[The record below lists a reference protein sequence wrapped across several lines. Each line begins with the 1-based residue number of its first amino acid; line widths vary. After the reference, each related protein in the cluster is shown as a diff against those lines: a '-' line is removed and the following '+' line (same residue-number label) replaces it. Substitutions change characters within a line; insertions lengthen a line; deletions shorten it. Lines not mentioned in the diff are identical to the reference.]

1 MVRSWALLTIFV
13 AASLS
18 SGIPID
24 RRGSKVDQSQH
35 SSGVVDGSN
44 HPISVDSGQR
54 IVNSFGAI
62 PQVPSAGNNNKVD
75 PMGMAY
81 IMASA
86 GGIGEQGGA
95 SAGSPPGQPTDAG
108 IDSAKA
114 PDQQKR
120 ELPPQ
125 LLFNLA
131 GMMGGGMMPG
141 MGGGGGGGD
150 TKTESSTHTSGTT
163 NNANHPIQVNSGQQV
178 QNSFGSP
185 PSANNRRSLQP
196 PAIPANA
203 AHAEFVR
210 RLVVTG
216 PPCSCKDKP
225 EETHKA
231 DLKTRRSG
239 LLERVDPER
248 RYALPKACQCDGD
261 TRKVGSKKPNESS
274 AHPPASSVSGT
285 SVPLS
290 SATPPTPPPSSGGP
304 PPAPLSD
311 FLSIFATSPKAAA
324 ALMAAQ
330 AGDAHHRRDDPAPPP
345 PPPASGPAGP
355 PPTTQPPP
363 PPSSTPPPPPP
374 SSGGPPPTSSGGP
387 PPPSSTSSAPAGGP
401 STLPGAKPSLP
412 FARIGITRPLGGAN
426 VTTQDNR
433 VDKSN
438 DSHDN
443 NSQDSHNDNSRGANG
458 NGGMSNVTA
467 GGNVQENTNLQLGDD
482 VRCTVPSDDD
492 DGDDDEAYQQYLKSH
507 PKGDQKKQGGDAQ
520 KSQQGK
526 QGKQSGQGQGQGK
539 SGGGGNQQSN
549 HQDHN
554 GQGSSRGQ
562 QGGGQG
568 GKRSLLDARGPS
580 GGGGG
585 QCGACVC
592 NCYCTP
598 NRRSLNGIP
607 SALVA
612 MHERRGAKTVVTPA
626 NCAVVKSGS
635 GLVYAGEKC
644 HLKGQKAKTS

>member
-1 MVRSWALLTIFV
+1 MVRSWVILTVLV
-13 AASLS
+13 AASFS
-18 SGIPID
+18 YGVPID
-24 RRGSKVDQSQH
+24 RRGTKADQSQH
-35 SSGVVDGSN
+35 VSGTADNSN
-44 HPISVDSGQR
+44 HPISVDSGQH
-54 IVNSFGAI
+54 IVNGFGNI
-62 PQVPSAGNNNKVD
+62 PQVPSAVNNNKVD

-95 SAGSPPGQPTDAG
+95 SAGSPSGQSTDAG
-108 IDSAKA
+108 NDSAKA

-125 LLFNLA
+125 LLVNMA
-131 GMMGGGMMPG
+131 GMMAGGMMPG
-141 MGGGGGGGD
+141 MGGGGD
-150 TKTESSTHTSGTT
+150 TKTDSSTHTSGST
-163 NNANHPIQVNSGQQV
+163 NNANHPIQVTSGQQV

-185 PSANNRRSLQP
+185 PSANNRRDLQP
-196 PAIPANA
+196 PAIPAYA
-203 AHAEFVR
+203 AHAELVR
-210 RLVVTG
+210 RLVATG
-216 PPCSCKDKP
+216 PPCSCKNKLG
-225 EETHKA
+225 EILKA
-231 DLKTRRSG
+231 QTKTRRSG

-248 RYALPKACQCDGD
+248 RLMVPAPCHCDGNAQ
-261 TRKVGSKKPNESS
+261 KEGPKKPNESS
-274 AHPPASSVSGT
+274 AHPPASSVSCT

-290 SATPPTPPPSSGGP
+290 SATPPTPPPSSGDP
-304 PPAPLSD
+304 RPVS
-311 FLSIFATSPKAAA
+311 FAEPQRTFRPSPDL
-324 ALMAAQ
+324 LMMVPQFGAI
-330 AGDAHHRRDDPAPPP
+330 GDAHHRRDDPAPPP

-363 PPSSTPPPPPP
+363 PPSSSPPPPPP

-507 PKGDQKKQGGDAQ
+507 PKGDQRKQGSDAQ

-554 GQGSSRGQ
+554 GQGSSGGQ

-568 GKRSLLDARGPS
+568 GKRSLLDARGPN

-644 HLKGQKAKTS
+644 HLKGQKAKTSK